1 MGANLKTAKGKPQ
14 SDINITPLVDIVLV
28 LLIIFMVI
36 TPLLSKSL
44 PIEVPQKAEMEQI
57 EQLPKDQ
64 MVLKLFAD
72 GHVELNKQTLA
83 LEAVGEELAGI
94 YKNRKEKILFF
105 EGEDDAVYG
114 LAAQLMDLAK
124 GAGVETI
131 GMMTKSDET
140 APDAGATGAPSGDEG
155 GDPGEGGD
163 TEDAEGEEE
172 E

>member
-1 MGANLKTAKGKPQ
+1 MGSSLLNQKKSAPQ
-14 SDINITPLVDIVLV
+14 SEINITPLVDIVLV

-44 PIEVPQKAEMEQI
+44 PIEVPQKAEMEML

-72 GHVELNKQTLA
+72 GHIELNTHQLA
-83 LEAVGEELAGI
+83 LEEVGPALKSK
-94 YKNRKEKILFF
+94 YKKRKEKILFF

-114 LAAQLMDLAK
+114 LAVHLMDLAK
-124 GAGVETI
+124 GAGVETV

-140 APDAGATGAPSGDEG
+140 SP
-155 GDPGEGGD
+155 
-163 TEDAEGEEE
+163 DAEGGTPIEAGPTDAGEEAAE
-172 E
+172 

>member
-1 MGANLKTAKGKPQ
+1 VGPKLGNVGGKPQ

-36 TPLLSKSL
+36 TPLLTKSL
-44 PIEVPQKAEMEQI
+44 PIEVPQKAEMEML

-83 LEAVGEELAGI
+83 LEVVGEELETAYRGRRD
-94 YKNRKEKILFF
+94 KVLFF

-114 LAAQLMDLAK
+114 LAVHLMDLAK

-140 APDAGATGAPSGDEG
+140 APDAGLDGAAPDA
-155 GDPGEGGD
+155 GES
-163 TEDAEGEEE
+163 EDAGDGIEEE
-172 E
+172 P

>member
-1 MGANLKTAKGKPQ
+1 MGSSLLNQKKSAPQ
-14 SDINITPLVDIVLV
+14 SEINITPLVDIVLV

-44 PIEVPQKAEMEQI
+44 PIEVPQKAEMEML

-72 GHVELNKQTLA
+72 GHIELNTHQLA
-83 LEAVGEELAGI
+83 LEEVGPALKSK
-94 YKNRKEKILFF
+94 YKKRKEKILFF

-114 LAAQLMDLAK
+114 LAVHLMDLAK
-124 GAGVETI
+124 GAGVETV

-140 APDAGATGAPSGDEG
+140 SP
-155 GDPGEGGD
+155 
-163 TEDAEGEEE
+163 DAEGGPPSEAGPSDAGEEAPE
-172 E
+172 